1 MLLLISNSLVSFQY
15 LAKILRWWLCLF
27 WFAEAYCFLLFEY
40 EQVAASTR
48 RTTTSQIPNYPNLPY
63 QLLCQVQNVTL
74 HVSVGCWLTWLDH
87 LLHLSSRAYC
97 IFKSIITP
105 NKILPF
111 FLYVMIGRQGDRW
124 NLCSNDFATIEFC
137 KDKVSILGIFFFEN
151 HYYDIKLFTPRFKF
165 QN

>member
-1 MLLLISNSLVSFQY
+1 MWLVSVWMQHHVLIIFLTLLLLISNSLVSFKY
-15 LAKILRWWLCLF
+15 LAKIIRWWLCLF

-87 LLHLSSRAYC
+87 LLHLSLRAYC

-111 FLYVMIGRQGDRW
+111 FLYVMIGRQGDRKW
-124 NLCSNDFATIEFC
+124 VQQE
-137 KDKVSILGIFFFEN
+137 
-151 HYYDIKLFTPRFKF
+151 
-165 QN
+165 